1 MTPHP
6 VRPVPDGSDTPD
18 DDLARA
24 ITAALRSREPDA
36 AAVRTVTD
44 RIASTVAAADRVAPV
59 RPRRRV
65 GTVAAATVV
74 TSTLAVVGAGAAAA
88 AHPYTPFAEVVEGA
102 AAVVGVEWSAM
113 PAGYTREQYEAF
125 WGLGYTA
132 EDVAALSDLWQ
143 TDATTAKARAGQM
156 LLDGETVPVPPASTP
171 VTEVPADLDTAY
183 WDAGYGTT
191 EAEQLAELWGV
202 DVTEAKARAA
212 QMLVDGQ
219 ELPVEPERP

>member
-6 VRPVPDGSDTPD
+6 VRPVPGGAGTPD

-24 ITAALRSREPDA
+24 VTAALRSREPDA
-36 AAVRTVTD
+36 ADVRHATD
-44 RIASTVAAADRVAPV
+44 RIAARIAAADGVAAI
-59 RPRRRV
+59 RPIRRRA

-125 WGLGYTA
+125 WGQGYTA
-132 EDVAALSDLWQ
+132 EDVAVLSDLWQ
-143 TDATTAKARAGQM
+143 TDATTAKARAGQL

-171 VTEVPADLDTAY
+171 VTEVLDDPSTAY
-183 WDAGYGTT
+183 WDAGYGPA

-202 DVTEAKARAA
+202 DLMEAKARAGR
-212 QMLVDGQ
+212 MLVDGQ
-219 ELPVEPERP
+219 ELPVEPQH